1 MYGPDVNGLCGN
13 DDAGQMSAW
22 FLFSSLGFYP
32 VAPGSGWYDLGAP
45 LVRSAVIKVGDQILQ
60 IETEGARD
68 GALVE
73 RILWNGEVI
82 QGLRI
87 HADQLLQG
95 GTLRFEFKG

>member
-1 MYGPDVNGLCGN
+1 
-13 DDAGQMSAW
+13 
-22 FLFSSLGFYP
+22 
-32 VAPGSGWYDLGAP
+32 
-45 LVRSAVIKVGDQILQ
+45 VIKVGDQILQ
-60 IETEGARD
+60 IETEGAKD